1 VANSI
6 VVLVGPFPDW
16 TGIARQAQERG
27 WEVIQMESGAEAFKA
42 LSSKDV
48 TAVVLPIQLRDG
60 PAANLLVR
68 SRAAGTRADFLIL
81 GDGSHHDGAQH
92 GDRATLLEEGADEI
106 FDPPLDPERIVAKL
120 DRLRDRRLLID
131 DLGLIVRDPSMLE
144 IFERILRIA
153 PLKVTA
159 LITGESG
166 TGKEMLAQAIH
177 RASDRKNGPFVAVNV
192 GALPEN
198 LLESELFGHER
209 GAFTSADSRRI
220 GRFELANGGTLFL
233 DEIGEMSLSSQ
244 VNLLRVLE
252 EEEFLRVGGSK
263 KIKVDVRI
271 VAATNRDLEE
281 MVREGRFRRDLFYRL
296 KVVQLDVPPLR
307 RRREEIPVLARELAS
322 RAAARHSIKFPGFTK
337 EAIAALANYEWPGN
351 VRELKNL
358 VDGIVALRP
367 EMPVRVSDLP
377 AHILHGGRH
386 ERALPAVPRDRAD
399 LEREFIMQSLL
410 AIRSEVA
417 ALREMIAPRSMPP
430 GILRSAASPFD
441 GDKHVYAAL
450 DGAIFPAGSVRI
462 DDLDGAG
469 SLSLQ
474 QLERRAVERALQ
486 ESGDNRRKAAQA
498 LGISERTLYRRI
510 KQFGLAAEPDAMASS
525 PSMETH

>member
-1 VANSI
+1 MANSI
-6 VVLVGPFPDW
+6 VVLLGPFPDW
-16 TGIARQAQERG
+16 KRIAQQAQERG
-27 WEVIQMESGAEAFKA
+27 WEVVQVESGAEAFRV
-42 LSSKDV
+42 LSSRDV
-48 TAVVLPIQLRDG
+48 TAAVVPIQLRDG

-68 SRAAGTRADFLIL
+68 SRAAGTRADFLVL
-81 GDGSHHDGAQH
+81 GDGSQH
-92 GDRATLLEEGADEI
+92 ADRASLLEEGADEI
-106 FDPPLDPERIVAKL
+106 FDPPFDADRILGKL
-120 DRLRDRRLLID
+120 DRLRDRRVLID

-144 IFERILRIA
+144 VFERILRIA

-177 RASDRKNGPFVAVNV
+177 RASDRRNGPFVAVNV

-233 DEIGEMSLSSQ
+233 DEIGEMPLSSQ
-244 VNLLRVLE
+244 VNFLRVLE

-263 KIKVDVRI
+263 KIKIDVRI
-271 VAATNRDLEE
+271 IAATNRDLEE
-281 MVREGRFRRDLFYRL
+281 LVREGRFRRDLFYRL
-296 KVVQLDVPPLR
+296 KVVHLDVPPLR
-307 RRREEIPVLARELAS
+307 RRREEIPLLARELAA
-322 RAAARHSIKFPGFTK
+322 RAASRHGVKFPGFTK
-337 EAIAALANYEWPGN
+337 EAIGALSNYDWPGN

-367 EMPVRVSDLP
+367 EMPVRLTDLP
-377 AHILHGGRH
+377 GHILHRGRH
-386 ERALPAVPRDRAD
+386 ERALPAISPDRAE
-399 LEREFIMQSLL
+399 LEREFIVQSLL
-410 AIRSEVA
+410 ALRSEVA
-417 ALREMIAPRSMPP
+417 ALREMIAPRSILP
-430 GILRSAASPFD
+430 GMMRSGASSFD
-441 GDKHVYAAL
+441 GDNKHLYGM
-450 DGAIFPAGSVRI
+450 DGAVYPAGTVRI

-510 KQFGLAAEPDAMASS
+510 KQFGLASEPGPLASS
-525 PSMETH
+525 PSTVETH